1 MHYGDCCCGVVEVF
15 TWDGRCIAAT
25 VMLGFRRREK
35 GRVFSP
41 GVGDEVTGAKREANG
56 APDGAEAVHETHKSA
71 QPIIVPRVAATGL
84 SLS

>member
-41 GVGDEVTGAKREANG
+41 GAGDEVTRAKRGANG
-56 APDGAEAVHETHKSA
+56 APDDAEAVHETHKA
-71 QPIIVPRVAATGL
+71 TQPVMMQWVAAMSL
-84 SLS
+84 SLG